1 MILLQE
7 NKPQLIVI
15 TTKSQGEIV
24 ERLPNQMIW
33 DINNFLMKNANLYEF
48 YFSKHRESNERI
60 KISKPLFGR
69 NKYLCFEK
77 LNQIYVKVV
86 DYDEQECRDE
96 YIKHADEVA
105 DFNIFREIYLMETIN
120 ELNYIAVENIETFL
134 SGFKDK
140 LNDSTLNSEKHIKS
154 LLCEMTLISVFI
166 GDHDWIEIHVRDS
179 NIQET
184 LVRIVSKYLSN

>member
-33 DINNFLMKNANLYEF
+33 DINNFLMKIANLYEF
-48 YFSKHRESNERI
+48 YFSKHRESNETI
-60 KISKPLFGR
+60 KISKTLLGS

-77 LNQIYVKVV
+77 LNQIYVKAV
-86 DYDEQECRDE
+86 DYDEQECQDE
-96 YIKHADEVA
+96 YIKHADEIP
-105 DFNIFREIYLMETIN
+105 DFNMFREIYLMETIN
-120 ELNYIAVENIETFL
+120 ELNYVAVENIETLL

-140 LNDSTLNSEKHIKS
+140 LNNSTLNSERHIKS
-154 LLCEMTLISVFI
+154 FLCEITPISVFI
-166 GDHDWIEIHVRDS
+166 GDHDWMEIHVRDS
-179 NIQET
+179 SIQEA
-184 LVRIVSKYLSN
+184 LVRIISKYLSN